1 VSQLEVT
8 SGNWSSGAGIVDSFN
23 GLIGGVRSAH
33 DGDRGAA
40 AAQIGIGVVSSV
52 LDVISVGLDP
62 LSKLTAV
69 GLGWLIEHV
78 AFLRKPLD
86 LLAGDPKAVA
96 AIAQSLHEYA
106 QDLRNAAEDV
116 TSSARTYTASW
127 QGPAADGCRD
137 SVDGHAQRIEAA
149 GKAVDTTGYVVD
161 TTMAVITAV
170 RALIRDMITSV
181 LGDIIAT
188 MLVAL
193 AAAAW
198 TFGASLVVG
207 VSRCVVLAITEV
219 TRMMAKVGQL
229 AGLSGRA
236 ARRID
241 SLVDI
246 LGRLTADSRAAG
258 GVRSSAAP
266 RPGQEAAGHE
276 LDALPVPASAP
287 AHGAASDT
295 SGRTATGTGTAAG
308 TGSGAGTRSPGSGF
322 HDDGHGDDVFRD
334 WLAMDRLLNPPSSPR
349 ETTPGQTPHDV
360 RGPAQGFVRESSGA
374 LRDPARSSADS
385 ARRPSALSGRE
396 SVGGAPAPAA
406 APSAKDSPL
415 RKFDVA
421 ALRKHENWLRNS
433 RFSGAFE
440 RVKFVDKWT
449 RTHLP
454 AAYPTLKAIA
464 DAKSAKNYVGL
475 ADKFVLTL
483 GKSLTGIQQQA
494 EQAWAT
500 SDQKEQQHASGGAA

>member
-1 VSQLEVT
+1 MSQLEVT

-23 GLIGGVRSAH
+23 GLIGGVRSAQ
-33 DGDRGAA
+33 DGDRAA
-40 AAQIGIGVVSSV
+40 AAAEIGIGVVSSV

-62 LSKLTAV
+62 LSKLTAM

-78 AFLRKPLD
+78 AFLREPLD

-96 AIAQSLHEYA
+96 GIAESLHEYA
-106 QDLRNAAEDV
+106 QDLRRAAEDV

-127 QGPAADGCRD
+127 EGPAADGCRD
-137 SVDGHAQRIEAA
+137 SIDGHAQRMEAA
-149 GKAVDTTGYVVD
+149 GKAVDTTGYVVE

-207 VSRCVVLAITEV
+207 VSRCVVLAVTEV
-219 TRMMAKVGQL
+219 TRMMTKIGQL

-246 LGRLTADSRAAG
+246 LGRLTADSRAAA
-258 GVRSSAAP
+258 GVRSVAAP
-266 RPGQEAAGHE
+266 RAGGETAGHE
-276 LDALPVPASAP
+276 LDALAVPSSAP
-287 AHGAASDT
+287 ARGAASDT
-295 SGRTATGTGTAAG
+295 SGRTGAATGTGAG
-308 TGSGAGTRSPGSGF
+308 TSKPGSGF
-322 HDDGHGDDVFRD
+322 HDDGHSDDVFRD
-334 WLAMDRLLNPPSSPR
+334 WLAMDRLLNPPLSPPSPR

-360 RGPAQGFVRESSGA
+360 RGPEEASVGETSGP
-374 LRDPARSSADS
+374 LRDPARSTADP
-385 ARRPSALSGRE
+385 ARDPSALSERE
-396 SVGGAPAPAA
+396 SVGGVQPPAA

-415 RKFDVA
+415 KRFDVA
-421 ALRKHENWLRNS
+421 ALKKHENWLRNS
-433 RFSGAFE
+433 RFSEAFE
-440 RVKFVDKWT
+440 RVKFVDTWT
-449 RTHLP
+449 KTHLP
-454 AAYPTLKAIA
+454 TAYPTLKAIA

-475 ADKFVLTL
+475 ADKFALTL

-500 SDQKEQQHASGGAA
+500 SDQQEQQHVSGGAA